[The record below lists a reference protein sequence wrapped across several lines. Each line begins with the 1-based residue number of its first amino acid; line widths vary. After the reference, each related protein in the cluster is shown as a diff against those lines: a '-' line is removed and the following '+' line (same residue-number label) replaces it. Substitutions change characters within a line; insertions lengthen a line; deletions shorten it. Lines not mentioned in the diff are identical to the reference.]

1 MAKFPNKLNPIIN
14 AIKSGNH
21 NLIIVCTLNKYVKGI
36 IENYVRKYCIAT
48 DNIETIADIR
58 IIPYKNTE
66 KNNVGFIFNRLS
78 NSIKDT
84 TQEIRYKV
92 SYTYGKL
99 FLYQKI
105 ENLIDSFMVE
115 KYLTNREV
123 KHVLLLF

>member
-58 IIPYKNTE
+58 IITYNNTE
-66 KNNVGFIFNRLS
+66 KNNVDFIFNRLS

-84 TQEIRYKV
+84 TQEIRYKI

>member
-14 AIKSGNH
+14 AIKSNNH
-21 NLIIVCTLNKYVKGI
+21 NLIIVCALNKYVKGI
-36 IENYVRKYCIAT
+36 IENYVRKYCINT

-58 IIPYKNTE
+58 IIPYNNTE
-66 KNNVGFIFNRLS
+66 KNNVGFIFGRLS
-78 NSIKDT
+78 DSIKDT

>member
-14 AIKSGNH
+14 AIKSNNH
-21 NLIIVCTLNKYVKGI
+21 NLIIVCALNKYVKGI

-58 IIPYKNTE
+58 IITYNNTE
-66 KNNVGFIFNRLS
+66 KNNVDFIFNRLS

-115 KYLTNREV
+115 KHLTNREV